1 MKPGW
6 RSNVAGSYPPAV
18 YRPEPRSFRETP
30 SGLLAPAVSWVFCL
44 PGFAAM
50 TEGEPG
56 ATGRTD
62 DGSGY
67 RGLAAKGYEHRPT
80 L

>member
-1 MKPGW
+1 
-6 RSNVAGSYPPAV
+6 
-18 YRPEPRSFRETP
+18 
-30 SGLLAPAVSWVFCL
+30 
-44 PGFAAM
+44 M
-50 TEGEPG
+50 TEGEPC